1 MLNNAKDELEDFFDW
16 PWLETT
22 TTGTAPLTVTN
33 LKRILYVTDT
43 TNDTELPGVQAADIN
58 ANIADTG
65 TPCVWWLD
73 GSTVSGNDTT
83 VIVNVYPVSAV
94 SLSIRHTRYSAN
106 LVADS
111 ESPLI
116 PVRYHR
122 TWVDLA
128 AVEAY
133 KDSDNFEAAAALR
146 ADVDRRLGQMIETL
160 GARNKQN
167 SDYQVVSSESIL
179 FGDW

>member
-65 TPCVWWLD
+65 TP
-73 GSTVSGNDTT
+73 
-83 VIVNVYPVSAV
+83 
-94 SLSIRHTRYSAN
+94 
-106 LVADS
+106 
-111 ESPLI
+111 
-116 PVRYHR
+116 
-122 TWVDLA
+122 
-128 AVEAY
+128 
-133 KDSDNFEAAAALR
+133 
-146 ADVDRRLGQMIETL
+146 
-160 GARNKQN
+160 
-167 SDYQVVSSESIL
+167 
-179 FGDW
+179 